1 VGAGF
6 GVVGAGV
13 GVGVGVVTGGVL
25 KTTVCPVDVG
35 FHGHGLVPVATEY
48 VVAYPAPHW
57 QYSFGTL
64 SWFGAA
70 LQNTLES

>member
-1 VGAGF
+1 
-6 GVVGAGV
+6 
-13 GVGVGVVTGGVL
+13 
-25 KTTVCPVDVG
+25 
-35 FHGHGLVPVATEY
+35 VPAATEY

-70 LQNTLES
+70 LQNTLAS

>member
-1 VGAGF
+1 MGAGF
-6 GVVGAGV
+6 DVVGAGV
-13 GVGVGVVTGGVL
+13 GVGVGFATGGVL
-25 KTTVCPVDVG
+25 KTTVYPVDVG
-35 FHGHGLVPVATEY
+35 FYGHGLVPAATEY

-70 LQNTLES
+70 LQNTLAS